1 MSIWL
6 CVTDSRLFI
15 LTAEIIMFQFRTISN
30 KHIIKLY
37 EIYFFKCFFVE
48 TKMKCLFHFRVLLG
62 LIKAESSCI
71 LIPAGC
77 NHYSHLLTGLNSE
90 QQKIQLCKFLKMCF
104 SNMWSAIE

>member
-1 MSIWL
+1 MFIWL

-15 LTAEIIMFQFRTISN
+15 LTAEIIMFQFRTIFN
-30 KHIIKLY
+30 KHCMKCIFL
-37 EIYFFKCFFVE
+37 KCFFVE